1 MSRAITIHISL
12 GILVSQTPTTTDLE
26 FLKHELQ
33 PLPLSSHKSVPKAYE
48 LYNFTSATA
57 PFLGAIFFF
66 LTKHL
71 TEQLLKGKVYHT
83 V

>member
-1 MSRAITIHISL
+1 M
-12 GILVSQTPTTTDLE
+12 DLE

-48 LYNFTSATA
+48 LYNFTLATA
-57 PFLGAIFFF
+57 PFLGAIF

-71 TEQLLKGKVYHT
+71 TKSNF
-83 V
+83 